1 MASSYS
7 FEDATDFVNV
17 DFGISKA
24 QVVVLPIFG
33 AYIRIHVSASTN
45 SHFCVYCKDEGRQ
58 STGNS
63 NGARAARSQVCGVWC
78 M

>member
-33 AYIRIHVSASTN
+33 AYIHVSASTN
-45 SHFCVYCKDEGRQ
+45 SHFCVYCKDKGRQ
-58 STGNS
+58 ATENS
-63 NGARAARSQVCGVWC
+63 KGARAARSQVCGVWF